1 MTSLLYSLDRAANT
15 VGHYDAYIKGGNI
28 SSCLCF
34 DLIRPL
40 TTRGKQIKIY
50 RKDANALSPEIN
62 ASLAF
67 IDPPYNSRQ
76 YSRFY
81 HVLETITRWDFPQL
95 HGVAMKPDAA
105 NMSEYCRNSA
115 PAVFNDLIQKINAK
129 YIVVTYNNTYSSKS
143 TSSQNKITLEQILE
157 ILKNRGTTKVFDMPY
172 RFFNSGKTDFA
183 DHKEFLF
190 ITEVAQ

>member
-1 MTSLLYSLDRAANT
+1 
-15 VGHYDAYIKGGNI
+15 
-28 SSCLCF
+28 
-34 DLIRPL
+34 
-40 TTRGKQIKIY
+40 
-50 RKDANALSPEIN
+50 
-62 ASLAF
+62 
-67 IDPPYNSRQ
+67 
-76 YSRFY
+76 
-81 HVLETITRWDFPQL
+81 
-95 HGVAMKPDAA
+95 MKPDAA